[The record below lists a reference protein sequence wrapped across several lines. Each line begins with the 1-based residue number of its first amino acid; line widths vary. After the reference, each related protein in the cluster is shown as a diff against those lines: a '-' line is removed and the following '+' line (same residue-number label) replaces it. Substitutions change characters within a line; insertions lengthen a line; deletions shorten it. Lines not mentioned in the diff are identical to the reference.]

1 MIFANHGVIAVPMV
15 MAVWRGM
22 SVALVSL
29 REFFMPGFLM
39 GLPSVK
45 MVVFTVFW
53 IVVCRRNKSTF
64 APYRVTK
71 NLPALILN
79 RWI

>member
-1 MIFANHGVIAVPMV
+1 MIFANHEVITVPMV

-22 SVALVSL
+22 SGALVSL

-39 GLPSVK
+39 GLASVK
-45 MVVFTVFW
+45 MVVFTGFW

-71 NLPALILN
+71 NLPVLILN